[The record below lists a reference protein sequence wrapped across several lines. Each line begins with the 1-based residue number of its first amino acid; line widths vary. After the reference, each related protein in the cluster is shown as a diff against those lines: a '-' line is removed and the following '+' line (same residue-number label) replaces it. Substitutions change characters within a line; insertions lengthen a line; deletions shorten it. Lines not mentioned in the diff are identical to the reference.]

1 MTLKL
6 QKHSPGSEIAHHLK
20 VSSNRL
26 TPEMSNAIKRQ
37 RELSKMDYWKTG
49 FSGIGLIN
57 TPGSLRRPFHQK
69 LAHLHKEH
77 VLPSAY
83 IPNVIP
89 TAYQPKIR
97 ERSKVTPT
105 IVFSRSRTTLGPT
118 HLSFSEKSTAGT
130 PKTQSPDLTYMQIA
144 DRLWSHSQPV
154 GSDLLTSSPTQ
165 NKEIDIPIQREEDMA
180 DTNNNVTLTN
190 KDEPAFRQKY
200 QKERRRNSLPAL
212 KFVAYNANDSNDNS
226 EHVDAESSH
235 TPTVF
240 KSSSQKTSR
249 PILKNVPNRNDQDFI
264 MRALNNDINRSNIT
278 SENMTRQPRA
288 TEIVCPDLT
297 VYPTTLSHKTRREDL
312 TYRKL
317 PEPVFSVM
325 HTDMD
330 INKRL
335 RSDSRK
341 RSVTFNSDHKIH
353 EYVPHE
359 PICS

>member
-20 VSSNRL
+20 VSGNQL

-57 TPGSLRRPFHQK
+57 TPGSMRRPFHQK

-77 VLPSAY
+77 VFPSAY
-83 IPNVIP
+83 IPNVIS

-97 ERSKVTPT
+97 ERTKVTPT
-105 IVFSRSRTTLGPT
+105 IAFSRSRTTLVPT

-130 PKTQSPDLTYMQIA
+130 PKSQSPDLTYMQMA

-180 DTNNNVTLTN
+180 DTSNKVTN
-190 KDEPAFRQKY
+190 KDVPAFRQKY
-200 QKERRRNSLPAL
+200 QKERRRNSSPAL
-212 KFVAYNANDSNDNS
+212 KFMANDANDSNDNS
-226 EHVDAESSH
+226 EHFNAESSH

-240 KSSSQKTSR
+240 KSSSQMTSR
-249 PILKNVPNRNDQDFI
+249 PILKNVPNRNDQDSI
-264 MRALNNDINRSNIT
+264 MRALNNDINRSNTI

-325 HTDMD
+325 HSDMD
-330 INKRL
+330 INKHL

>member
-20 VSSNRL
+20 VSGNRL

-37 RELSKMDYWKTG
+37 RELSKNDYWKTG
-49 FSGIGLIN
+49 FSGLGLIN

-77 VLPSAY
+77 VLPFAY

-89 TAYQPKIR
+89 TAYQPKVR

-105 IVFSRSRTTLGPT
+105 IAFSRSRTTLGPT

-130 PKTQSPDLTYMQIA
+130 PTSQSPDLTYMQMA

-180 DTNNNVTLTN
+180 DTNNKVALTN
-190 KDEPAFRQKY
+190 KDAPAFRQKY
-200 QKERRRNSLPAL
+200 QKEKRRNSLPAL
-212 KFVAYNANDSNDNS
+212 KFMAYNANDSNDNN
-226 EHVDAESSH
+226 EHFDAESSH

-249 PILKNVPNRNDQDFI
+249 PILKNVPNRNDEDFI
-264 MRALNNDINRSNIT
+264 MRALNNDINRSNII
-278 SENMTRQPRA
+278 SENATRQPRA

-297 VYPTTLSHKTRREDL
+297 IYPSTFSHNSKREDL
-312 TYRKL
+312 TSRRL

-325 HTDMD
+325 HSDMD
-330 INKRL
+330 INKHL
-335 RSDSRK
+335 QTDSRK